1 MSFWFMFGF
10 LIGISSAKPERL
22 PIPTWPEHGASTYQ
36 TVPYFQW
43 TDAVENPFPGQYQI
57 QIAGD
62 PSFSNILDE
71 DEIPALINHYV
82 PAMEFDPQVLHWR
95 VRYVDEDGKTAPWT
109 APQMFEIKAMPTVI
123 TVPLGSSWH
132 QIRSALSN
140 ALAQAP
146 SELRFEPG
154 VYPVT
159 RDPEHDAFFRIHQQG
174 NILINGQGC
183 EFVITDQAGAKC
195 DFFYGR
201 GATGPIQF
209 KNFTVDYAPD
219 SLSHFGGQV
228 MDIEYFTY
236 PDCAFT
242 IRPDPDTYPSP
253 DPILSTNKLGIVLEP
268 ETLQRWHAIDASPR
282 LEVNET
288 LAVAAAN
295 SLFGPGTYRFTPK
308 NNRAAF
314 YNHLQTNHWFI
325 LPERGG
331 DLFYVYQSCP
341 DLVINNVT
349 SKACRGRAFIPR
361 KNCERLRVVNN
372 RILRTGNRALGM
384 TSGGINDHSGGAANQ
399 SLTNWF
405 PWWEGNTLEY
415 NADDMYN
422 GHNDRCV
429 FRNNTLR
436 GPFRNA
442 IWLHR
447 DRQWIEGNTVVYA
460 GTRGLT
466 LTPGGLV
473 DPEDV
478 ETTICHVVNTA
489 LIRSNLFIYPRLNGL
504 LMHSDTN
511 LSLDSSG
518 DRYHTDITIQ
528 SNVWIDH
535 QKYEGLSLSYGKR
548 IRLLDNV
555 ITNTTN
561 SPSFTYNSDPA
572 REIGIYIT
580 ESDDVLI
587 SGNTV
592 SDSRITENKRIVLGT
607 NATNVIIMN
616 P

>member
-1 MSFWFMFGF
+1 
-10 LIGISSAKPERL
+10 
-22 PIPTWPEHGASTYQ
+22 
-36 TVPYFQW
+36 
-43 TDAVENPFPGQYQI
+43 
-57 QIAGD
+57 
-62 PSFSNILDE
+62 
-71 DEIPALINHYV
+71 
-82 PAMEFDPQVLHWR
+82 
-95 VRYVDEDGKTAPWT
+95 
-109 APQMFEIKAMPTVI
+109 MPTVI
-123 TVPLGSSWH
+123 TVPAGATWH
-132 QIRSALSN
+132 EIQGALSN

-146 SELRFEPG
+146 SELRFTPG
-154 VYPVT
+154 VYHVT
-159 RDPEHDAFFRIHQQG
+159 RDPEQDAFFRIHQQG

-183 EFVITDQAGAKC
+183 EFVITDQAGTQC

-201 GATGPIQF
+201 GASGPIQF

-242 IRPDPDTYPSP
+242 IWADPDTYPSP
-253 DPILSTNKLGIVLEP
+253 DPILSSHKLGIVLEP

-282 LEVNET
+282 LAVNET
-288 LAVAAAN
+288 LGEASAN
-295 SLFGPGTYRFTPK
+295 SVHGTNTYRFTPE
-308 NNRAAF
+308 NNRSYF

-361 KNCERLRVVNN
+361 KNCERLRVINN

-405 PWWEGNTLEY
+405 PWWEGNTMEY

-466 LTPGGLV
+466 MTPGGLV
-473 DPEDV
+473 DLENLTN
-478 ETTICHVVNTA
+478 EINHVVNTA
-489 LIRSNLFIYPRLNGL
+489 LIRSNLFIQPRLNGL
-504 LMHSDTN
+504 LMNSDTN
-511 LSLDSSG
+511 LPPDSSG
-518 DRYHTDITIQ
+518 DYYHTDITLQ
-528 SNVWIDH
+528 GNVWIDH
-535 QKYEGLSLSYGKR
+535 QKYEGLSVSWGKR
-548 IRLLDNV
+548 IRILGNTL
-555 ITNTTN
+555 TNTTT

-572 REIGIYIT
+572 REIGIFVAQ
-580 ESDDVLI
+580 SDQVLI
-587 SGNTV
+587 SNN
-592 SDSRITENKRIVLGT
+592 SIQDERIAATNRIVIGT
-607 NATNVIIMN
+607 NVTNLIFID